1 MGENNLKSV
10 LKKAFSFKGKINKR
24 EYALSLLKLIGFAI
38 IALKLCSVVT
48 VLMVLCQRS
57 PEIDN
62 LFLAIYF
69 ILIILSLILPII
81 CIVML
86 SLYFFAQG
94 VRRCHDIGLS
104 GWHILI
110 PFFFIVLLF
119 TEGTSLETPPDVS
132 NPTLKQEEAPTNGP
146 EVQTLEEPYEWP
158 IDNTGIFTNV
168 FTLMGR
174 IRRSEFLLVVLIGFA
189 ILLILPFLFIIWG
202 FALLAESIKRLHDIG
217 LSGYWCI
224 PALVADIFAIF
235 AGIVSPWLLICCV
248 IIFWGYVILL
258 MLVPGTRG
266 INEYGTN
273 PKRSY
278 REQTLEAGYP
288 DI

>member
-1 MGENNLKSV
+1 MRDFFQ
-10 LKKAFSFKGKINKR
+10 KAFSFQGRIGKR
-24 EYALSLLKLIGFAI
+24 EYAISLLKLIACAV
-38 IALKLCSVVT
+38 IAFIVCSVLMYLLMT
-48 VLMVLCQRS
+48 NLHSNRIWNSFDIAFNFVLL
-57 PEIDN
+57 I
-62 LFLAIYF
+62 LAY
-69 ILIILSLILPII
+69 LLPII

-132 NPTLKQEEAPTNGP
+132 NPTLKQEEAPTNDP
-146 EVQTLEEPYEWP
+146 EVQSLEEPYEWP

-168 FTLMGR
+168 FTLTGR
-174 IRRSEFLLVVLIGFA
+174 IRRLEFFLVMLIGFA
-189 ILLILPFLFIIWG
+189 ILLILPFLFIIWR

-224 PALVADIFAIF
+224 PAFVADIFAIF

-248 IIFWGYVILL
+248 IVFWGYVILM
-258 MLVPGTRG
+258 MLIPGTRG